1 MASTRS
7 NKGKRSSVHGN
18 KGRCSKCGRE
28 DIISEGLCRPCR
40 RADAK
45 GKRDLVVGE
54 TYGYD
59 ELSEMFGVEINED
72 SRIVVID

>member
-7 NKGKRSSVHGN
+7 NKGKRTASHGN

-28 DIISEGLCRPCR
+28 DITTEGLCRPCR
-40 RADAK
+40 KAQSK
-45 GKRDLVVGE
+45 VKRELVVGE